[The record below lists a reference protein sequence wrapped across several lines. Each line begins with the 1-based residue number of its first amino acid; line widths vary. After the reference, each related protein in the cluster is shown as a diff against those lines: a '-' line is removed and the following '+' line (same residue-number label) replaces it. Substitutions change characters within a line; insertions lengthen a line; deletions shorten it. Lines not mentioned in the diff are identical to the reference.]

1 MKKLLLTTA
10 AAAMLVTSSAYAAEG
25 DFYVKANS
33 GWTKLNNITSNDV
46 TANNN
51 TAKLKSQ
58 NSGYVGV
65 GAGYHIMDNV
75 RVDLTYDHFFNPDY
89 KMSQDYLI
97 HGQNI
102 ATNFKIKGKI
112 DTLLLNAFVDVYD
125 IDAFKIF
132 VGAGVGGSNIKAKMK
147 VEVKNT
153 DADRKVDLHYKAKA
167 KKTVAYAV
175 YLGASYEFAPCVT
188 GELTYSYRDMG
199 KTKNMH
205 ETHLP
210 EGQESKVIDNSSIHY
225 KGHNIGAGI
234 RFAL

>member
-33 GWTKLNNITSNDV
+33 GWTKLKNITSGDSIIDSNSTKV
-46 TANNN
+46 
-51 TAKLKSQ
+51 KSQ

-89 KMSQDYLI
+89 KMSQDFLI
-97 HGQNI
+97 RGQNI
-102 ATNFKIKGKI
+102 STHVKIKGKI

-147 VEVKNT
+147 IAAKNN
-153 DADRKVDLHYKAKA
+153 DADREGAFHYKAKA

-210 EGQESKVIDNSSIHY
+210 EGQESKVLDNSSVHY